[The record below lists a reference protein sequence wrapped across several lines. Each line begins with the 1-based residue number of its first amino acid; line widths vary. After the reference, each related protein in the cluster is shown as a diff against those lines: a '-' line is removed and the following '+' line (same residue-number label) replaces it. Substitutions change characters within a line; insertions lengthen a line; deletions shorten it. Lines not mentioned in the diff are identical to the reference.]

1 MTPDKSNIVASA
13 HPQSAASPAL
23 GVGRVN
29 LGLLVVTLAALV
41 WSYWPTLVGLMRDWR
56 SDPNYSV
63 GQIVPL
69 AALYLLWSDRRSL
82 MRSRMTACW
91 WGVGLLLLAMAARS
105 FGLIWLFESA
115 ERYSFVLAIAGV
127 VLLIAGREVFGKVF
141 WVLVF
146 LGLMMPLPGR
156 VHLMISGTLQDYAT
170 DGAVFGLELLGV
182 VVGQRGHQVVL
193 NDSVPINI
201 AEACSGLRMLSAFVV
216 VAAVL
221 AYIVPRPRWQKVVL
235 VLSSVPVAIVCNV
248 MRLVLTAL
256 LFLTLESSLAE
267 RFFHDFAGLT
277 MMPMAIFLLLGELW
291 VMSKLVIPDGEGVE
305 TRSPVDV
312 SGASP

>member
-1 MTPDKSNIVASA
+1 LAVALV
-13 HPQSAASPAL
+13 AL
-23 GVGRVN
+23 G
-29 LGLLVVTLAALV
+29 
-41 WSYWPTLVGLMRDWR
+41 WSYWATIVSMMGDWR
-56 SDPNYSV
+56 TDPNYSV
-63 GQIVPL
+63 GQLVPF

-82 MRSRMTACW
+82 RRCRMRACW
-91 WGVGLLLLAMAARS
+91 WGMGLVLLAAAGRA

-115 ERYSFVLAIAGV
+115 ERYSLVLAIAGV

-146 LGLMMPLPGR
+146 LGLMVPLPGR
-156 VHLMISGTLQDYAT
+156 IHIMISGTLQDYAT
-170 DGAVFGLELLGV
+170 EGAVFGLELLGI
-182 VVGQRGHQVVL
+182 VVGQQGHRVVL

-248 MRLVLTAL
+248 MRLVVTAL
-256 LFLTLESSLAE
+256 LFLSLESSLAE

-277 MMPMAIFLLLGELW
+277 MMPMAMFLLLGELW
-291 VMSKLVIPDGEGVE
+291 IMSKLVIPNDDRAESA
-305 TRSPVDV
+305 TRVRIARPV
-312 SGASP
+312 P